1 MSGAVILFIVRPGS
15 TVVATEDMGNPKM
28 GDIVVYLGRTPRI
41 DELPRADRDVED
53 EKARRRAKVHTLR
66 ESMSTSSAEEQVRER
81 ANARADAEG
90 RPQSGKDGQHVR
102 DVSSQ
107 PGSGDVIPGTV
118 VPGDPDQ
125 PDARSSDH

>member
-28 GDIVVYLGRTPRI
+28 GDIVVYLGRAPRI
-41 DELPRADRDVED
+41 DELPRADQDAED
-53 EKARRRAKVHTLR
+53 GKARRRAKVHTLR

-90 RPQSGKDGQHVR
+90 RPQPGDGQHAR
-102 DVSSQ
+102 DVSSHL
-107 PGSGDVIPGTV
+107 GSGDVIPGTV